1 MLKQV
6 VIGLSCCVL
15 WSVGYVG
22 QAQACKC
29 KADETGAA
37 TKFKRATDV
46 VRLEV
51 KKFRP
56 SKSYTEHY
64 VLEVVEVFKG
74 QLKVGEQLK
83 VKSST
88 SCDHRTKKGAQWVLF
103 LGSKAEVWDKKTLR
117 LHKCGG
123 RAVRLGKQDALP
135 TKLRKYK
142 LRQVRK
148 ARKRTK
154 VQAK

>member
-6 VIGLSCCVL
+6 IVGMSCCAAL
-15 WSVGYVG
+15 SVGYAS
-22 QAQACKC
+22 QAHACKC
-29 KADETGAA
+29 KADETRAA

-74 QLKVGEQLK
+74 QLKVGDTLK
-83 VKSST
+83 VKSQT

-103 LGSKAEVWDKKTLR
+103 LGSKAEAWDKKTVR

-123 RAVRLGKQDALP
+123 RSVKLGKADALP
-135 TKLRKYK
+135 AKLRKYK

-148 ARKRTK
+148 ARQRAKATK
-154 VQAK
+154 